1 MASAIDFLP
10 TISSCQ
16 AVSQMNLATARW
28 RPHAGYGQ
36 PAARSPAASQR
47 RQHRRKRRQI
57 DSRLDPDARPAH
69 LDLDLTAELAWWRG
83 HLPSHRL
90 RRRNAARLAGRR
102 GAALRSN
109 QDRHKAGRVE
119 ACRCR
124 QLLSPHREQP
134 TDNAIAA
141 RDLGNVGALLEALRY
156 DPGLLLRRPPS
167 PPTLT
172 CNHLDTTIRTA
183 VLPGIKHG
191 ICHRLPPNDQLM
203 PGCIADE
210 PRDCEV
216 EASCRLRLIRRG
228 SGHGTSGWWFG

>member
-1 MASAIDFLP
+1 MASHA
-10 TISSCQ
+10 
-16 AVSQMNLATARW
+16 AVPSPAPPACAPPCEN
-28 RPHAGYGQ
+28 RPGASPLRPSGQ

-172 CNHLDTTIRTA
+172 GNHLDTTLKTA
-183 VLPGIKHG
+183 LLPAITHATS
-191 ICHRLPPNDQLM
+191 HRLPPTHH
-203 PGCIADE
+203 PT
-210 PRDCEV
+210 P
-216 EASCRLRLIRRG
+216 AS
-228 SGHGTSGWWFG
+228 